1 MLHVYEQPAKPN
13 SIFQKAFA
21 KIQKR
26 MLKWLGILRIYE
38 HYNLQHMVIELDSVL
53 ELKKL
58 FGWNEDPILDN
69 PDIYNFEV
77 MHDVNE
83 RRIRDAEVIATIVR
97 NTNPSVCL
105 DIGTAEGYSAA
116 LMSVNAPKSQIY
128 TINIPP
134 EEIVSGDGGG
144 YTTFALERERIGSY
158 YKSRKLGNITQIISN
173 TSNWKPNIGV
183 IDVAFVDGSHD
194 KEFVYNDT
202 RKILDNAKSGSFI
215 LWHDF
220 NLEWSNKLPWVYDV
234 CQGVNLLRERGRIKG
249 YILHVR
255 NSWIGIYMVP

>member
-1 MLHVYEQPAKPN
+1 MLQNYYQPAKLN
-13 SIFQKAFA
+13 SIQKLSA
-21 KIQKR
+21 KIKKR
-26 MLKWLGILRIYE
+26 ITKSLGVYE
-38 HYNLQHMVIELDSVL
+38 FQDLQRMVIELDSVK

-58 FGWNEDPILDN
+58 FGWSNDPILDDE
-69 PDIYNFEV
+69 DIYGFEV
-77 MHDVNE
+77 IHDVNE
-83 RRIRDAEVIATIVR
+83 RRIRDAEVIAIIVR

-105 DIGTAEGYSAA
+105 DIGTAEGHSAA

-134 EEIVSGDGGG
+134 EEIASGEGGR

-158 YKSRKLGNITQIISN
+158 YKSRNLNNITQIISN
-173 TSNWKPNIGV
+173 TTKWVPNIGV

-202 RKILDNAKSGSFI
+202 RKILENAKSGSFI

-220 NLEWSNKLPWVYDV
+220 NLEWQNKLPWVNDV
-234 CQGVNLLRERGRIKG
+234 CQGVDLLREQEQIEG

-255 NSWIGIYMVP
+255 NSWVGIYMVP